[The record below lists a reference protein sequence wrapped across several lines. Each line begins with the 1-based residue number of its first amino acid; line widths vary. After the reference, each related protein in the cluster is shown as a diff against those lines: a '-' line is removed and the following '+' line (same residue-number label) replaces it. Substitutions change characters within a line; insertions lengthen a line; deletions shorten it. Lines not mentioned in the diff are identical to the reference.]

1 MYDIFFIGNNEQS
14 FLKLRARFPT
24 AKQIPIVTD
33 VFESFTAA
41 KQKSFTR
48 MFWVVWDDLEILP
61 SFNFDL
67 KVPSWDEQYTHVF
80 LNDTDYDGIALFS
93 KKSTVTKKELTCRF
107 FINKKETGICASTP
121 RPYDVFNVSS
131 YEDYLKAREL
141 TTTDML
147 WLVFDDLIVVDSFKF
162 DMYFSHH
169 NQYDRQTNHVFLND
183 TWYDGIILTPKQITI
198 SKKEF
203 DHRFLVNKKEWDIVA
218 SRPKLYDVFYI
229 STYKQYLE
237 AIETTTTDMLWLV
250 FDDLIVADSFKFDM
264 CFSHHNQYDRRIN
277 HMFKNGNYYD
287 GIILASVHDVI
298 PERAFE
304 YRFLPNKK
312 EWDIVASQPKPFDI
326 VFISY
331 FEKSADDNFQNL
343 LDRAGNTH
351 NIYRI
356 NGVKGIHNAHRAA
369 AELAKT
375 DMFWVVD
382 ADAIIKDG
390 FEFNHQVARFDT
402 NAKRTVYVWRS
413 INPINDLEYGY
424 GGVKLLPKD
433 MTLKM
438 DLSTPDMTTS
448 ISSSFKAMDEV
459 SNVTAFNTDEFS
471 AWRSAFRECVKLS
484 SRVIDRQNDEETMSR
499 MAAWLEYHPD
509 KPFSSEASFGAF
521 DGIKYGRENAAD
533 PAALALINDF
543 DWLKNYY
550 QQIRLPS
557 EKFQ

>member
-203 DHRFLVNKKEWDIVA
+203 DHRFLV
-218 SRPKLYDVFYI
+218 
-229 STYKQYLE
+229 
-237 AIETTTTDMLWLV
+237 
-250 FDDLIVADSFKFDM
+250 
-264 CFSHHNQYDRRIN
+264 
-277 HMFKNGNYYD
+277 
-287 GIILASVHDVI
+287 
-298 PERAFE
+298 
-304 YRFLPNKK
+304 NKK